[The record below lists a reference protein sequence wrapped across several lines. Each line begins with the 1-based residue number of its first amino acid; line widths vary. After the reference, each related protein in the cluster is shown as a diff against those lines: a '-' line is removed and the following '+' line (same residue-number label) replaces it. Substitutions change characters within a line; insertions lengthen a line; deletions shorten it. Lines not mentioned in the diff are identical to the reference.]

1 MLQDATSRLHIS
13 MPIKVMQ
20 HLENQGYYMKIQL
33 SESYLTYR
41 HLNNNGKIVV
51 MMLYY
56 PPFIRAIHK
65 HNTKAM
71 GR

>member
-1 MLQDATSRLHIS
+1 
-13 MPIKVMQ
+13 
-20 HLENQGYYMKIQL
+20 MKIQL

-51 MMLYY
+51 IILYY

>member
-1 MLQDATSRLHIS
+1 MY
-13 MPIKVMQ
+13 
-20 HLENQGYYMKIQL
+20 HLENQYCYMKIQL

-41 HLNNNGKIVV
+41 HLNNYDKMVV

-71 GR
+71 G